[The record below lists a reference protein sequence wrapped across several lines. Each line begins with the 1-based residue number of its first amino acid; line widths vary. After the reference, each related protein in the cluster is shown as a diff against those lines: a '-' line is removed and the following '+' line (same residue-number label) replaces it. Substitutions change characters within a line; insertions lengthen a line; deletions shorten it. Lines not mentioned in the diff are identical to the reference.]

1 MCYVLVRAGSQAHNF
16 GRSVIASLVVALAG
30 QLETARVACIAQP
43 RFPLST
49 VRTTR
54 LRLSVCLVCAI
65 PPAAAAAA
73 AAAGTTAA
81 ALARTTEFF
90 RSFFNFFPF
99 FFVLENNS
107 RVSIRVGQF
116 SAMGISHLSLQ
127 TIHLIPFSINLY
139 MHYQYARTG
148 RRVAFPACAARSGAH
163 GSGRASG
170 RLCLSLL
177 RRRSYHGDGLKPNP
191 LFYARRVL
199 CVVFVLFLP
208 NISTPS
214 VRADPSPFH

>member
-65 PPAAAAAA
+65 PPAAAAAV

-127 TIHLIPFSINLY
+127 TIHLIPFSIKLI
-139 MHYQYARTG
+139 YALPVCTHGKARGFSRMRSSIG
-148 RRVAFPACAARSGAH
+148 RSWIRQSLRPS
-163 GSGRASG
+163 
-170 RLCLSLL
+170 LSVIAQAQKL
-177 RRRSYHGDGLKPNP
+177 SW
-191 LFYARRVL
+191 
-199 CVVFVLFLP
+199 
-208 NISTPS
+208 
-214 VRADPSPFH
+214 